1 MHGSHGDMDISIENV
16 AKIEGHTNLDV
27 VVRGGEVKDVKLKIS
42 ENKRFYTQAIRG
54 KPFASMPQLV
64 SRICGTC
71 SIAHLT
77 CCIEA
82 VENALRFEPSPQ
94 TMLLRK
100 LAMAG
105 LMTRD
110 HALHLYFFSLPD
122 VLGIDSVLELTDS
135 KPELVRTAFDVKAAG
150 NALST
155 LVSGRAVHATIQ
167 MVGGFANVP
176 SREQSKEV
184 IAKLRAARPAVLD
197 LLHTYAEWPETFVS
211 ESNYVALVTQNY
223 DFLDGEI
230 MDSRGLCIPE
240 KQYWNH
246 LNRVVIPYSNAT
258 GFQFEGTPY
267 KAGALA
273 RMNLNKDK
281 LHKDTKPDAAFA
293 LKAFPSKN
301 VFHNNLAQ
309 AIEILHCIDSAS
321 ETLESTDFKK
331 EAVPR
336 LEPRAGEGVG
346 VVEAPRGILYYLLE
360 LDKAGNVVYGNL
372 VIPSAQN
379 QINMEKDIGE
389 FLPHVLDKPK
399 EEIAHELEKL
409 IRAYDPCMSCATHFL
424 KVNWL

>member
-1 MHGSHGDMDISIENV
+1 MHGSHGDLDISVENV

-27 VVRGGEVKDVKLKIS
+27 VVRDGKVTDVKLKIS

-54 KPFASMPQLV
+54 KPFTSMPQLV

-77 CCIEA
+77 CCTEA
-82 VENALRFEPSPQ
+82 VENALGFEPSPQ
-94 TMLLRK
+94 TRQLRR
-100 LAMAG
+100 LAMDG
-105 LMTRD
+105 LMIRD

-122 VLGIDSVLELTDS
+122 VLGIDSVLDVADS

-155 LVSGRAVHATIQ
+155 LVSGRAVHGTLQ
-167 MVGGFANVP
+167 LVGGFAGVP
-176 SREQSKEV
+176 TPDQAKAV
-184 IAKLRAARPAVLD
+184 AAKLQAVRPAVLD
-197 LLHTYAEWPETFVS
+197 LVKTYAEWPESFIS
-211 ESNYVALVTQNY
+211 ESNYVALVTKDY
-223 DFLDGEI
+223 DFLDGEV

-240 KQYWNH
+240 KHFWNH
-246 LNRVVIPYSNAT
+246 VNRVVIPYSNAT
-258 GFQFEGTPY
+258 GFQFEGMPY
-267 KAGALA
+267 KVGALA
-273 RMNLNKDK
+273 RMNLNQDK
-281 LHKDTKPDAAFA
+281 LHHQTRADIAGH

-321 ETLESTDFKK
+321 EILESADFKK
-331 EAVPR
+331 EPVPR
-336 LEPRAGEGVG
+336 LAPRAGEGVG
-346 VVEAPRGILYYLLE
+346 VIEAPRGLLYYMLE
-360 LDKAGNVVYGNL
+360 LDKQGNVVYGNL

-379 QINMEKDIGE
+379 QINMEKDIAE
-389 FLPHVLDKPK
+389 FLPQILDKPK
-399 EEIAHELEKL
+399 EAIAHELEKL

>member
-1 MHGSHGDMDISIENV
+1 MHGAHGDLDISIENV
-16 AKIEGHTNLDV
+16 AKIEGHTDLDIT
-27 VVRGGEVKDVKLKIS
+27 VRGGEVKDVKLRIS

-82 VENALRFEPSPQ
+82 VENALQFEPSPQ
-94 TMLLRK
+94 TTLLRK

-105 LMTRD
+105 LMIRD

-155 LVSGRAVHATIQ
+155 LVSGRAVHGTIQ

-176 SREQSKEV
+176 SKEQSKEV
-184 IAKLRAARPAVLD
+184 VAKLEAARPAVLD
-197 LLHTYAEWPETFVS
+197 LIQTYAEWPQTFIS
-211 ESNYVALVTQNY
+211 ESNYVALVTNDY
-223 DFLDGEI
+223 NFLEGEI
-230 MDSRGLCIPE
+230 MDSRGICIPE
-240 KQYWNH
+240 TQFWNH
-246 LNRVVIPYSNAT
+246 LHQRIIPYSNAT
-258 GFQFEGTPY
+258 GFKFEGKPY
-267 KAGALA
+267 KVGAIA
-273 RMNLNKDK
+273 RMNLNQDK
-281 LHKDTKPDAAFA
+281 LHRDTRRDAAFA

-309 AIEILHCIDSAS
+309 AIEILHCIDAAS
-321 ETLESTDFKK
+321 EVLESTDFRK
-331 EAVPR
+331 EPVPR
-336 LEPRAGEGVG
+336 LEPKAGGGVG
-346 VVEAPRGILYYLLE
+346 VVEAPRGLLYYFLE
-360 LDKAGNVVYGNL
+360 LDKTGSVVYGNL

-389 FLPHVLDKPK
+389 FLPTLLDRPK
-399 EEIAHELEKL
+399 EEISHELEKL